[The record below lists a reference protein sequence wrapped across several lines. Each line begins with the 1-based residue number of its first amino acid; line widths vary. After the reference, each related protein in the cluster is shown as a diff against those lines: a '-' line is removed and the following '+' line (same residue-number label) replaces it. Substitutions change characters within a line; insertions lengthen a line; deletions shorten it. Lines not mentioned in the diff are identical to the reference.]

1 MTYEFE
7 MPWPPSVNGYW
18 RTFRNRQ
25 IISKRGRDYR
35 KNSLLILEQLGLSNE
50 NISSRLSV
58 SVVLNPPTLRK
69 YDVDNFT
76 KAAFDALSVAKFWL
90 DDEQVDRLTVTKGV
104 KTKGGNI
111 QIKVELDCGYHENH
125 GKKQ

>member
-25 IISKRGRDYR
+25 IISKRGREYR
-35 KNSLLILEQLGLSNE
+35 VNAIEVLNNLGLSGELIPN
-50 NISSRLSV
+50 RLKV
-58 SVVLNPPTLRK
+58 NLTLNPPTLRK
-69 YDVDNFT
+69 YDVDNFN
-76 KAAFDALSVAKFWL
+76 KALFDAITHSEFWI
-90 DDEQVDRLTVTKGV
+90 DDEQIDSLNIKKGV

-111 QIKVELDCGYHENH
+111 KVTVTML
-125 GKKQ
+125 

>member
-1 MTYEFE
+1 MSYEFE

-25 IISKRGRDYR
+25 IISKRGREYR
-35 KNSLLILEQLGLSNE
+35 KESLLLLGSMDLSGE
-50 NISSRLSV
+50 RLSSRLSV
-58 SVVLNPPTLRK
+58 SVTLNPPTLRK

-76 KAAFDALSVAKFWL
+76 KAAFDALSIAKFWL
-90 DDEQVDRLTVTKGV
+90 DDEQIDRLVVTKGV

-111 QIKVELDCGYHENH
+111 QIKVEVI
-125 GKKQ
+125 